1 MHDEGDSGHWAATRC
16 RSVLVCKQRM
26 GPLSHLQL
34 LICHVLAQLLG
45 HPLQVLEAD
54 LASLIVIEQLESL
67 RLQAETWTQDRS
79 GLQAGQGSP
88 TQYNTANSSS

>member
-1 MHDEGDSGHWAATRC
+1 M
-16 RSVLVCKQRM
+16 LVCKQRM

-34 LICHVLAQLLG
+34 LVCHVLAQLLG

-67 RLQAETWTQDRS
+67 RLQAETWT
-79 GLQAGQGSP
+79 
-88 TQYNTANSSS
+88 